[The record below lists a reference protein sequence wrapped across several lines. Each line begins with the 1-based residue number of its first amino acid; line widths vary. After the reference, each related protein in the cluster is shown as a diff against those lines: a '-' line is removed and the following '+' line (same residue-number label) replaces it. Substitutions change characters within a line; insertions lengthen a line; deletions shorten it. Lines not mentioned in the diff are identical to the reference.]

1 MTITLRRIALPAAAA
16 LLLGAAAGCKDFL
29 SGGDLSTDPNRPLTA
44 TPSQLFVG
52 IQTASF
58 AVLQSDP
65 ARYAGLWTQ
74 QFLGGGIQYAPF
86 YNYEVDENTTN
97 GFNQAIYI
105 GGGLPDIRTLET
117 LNRESGDSLFLGI
130 SLVQEALL
138 MGTAADLFGDIVYT
152 HALKGEHNP
161 ALTPQLEVYDS
172 MQVVLSDAITALE
185 STSDRNVGPGGA
197 DVSFGGSAEQWTK
210 LAHTLKARFYLHTA
224 EARGPSVY
232 QLARDEAAL
241 GMLEPSDD
249 YIAFY
254 SGLPQQQNNYYQ
266 FDVVQRPGYI
276 NPDPQFVSLLVRRG
290 DPRLTRYFQGV
301 EVTATDTTATDL
313 AAPLIQPNSSQ
324 PVVTSA
330 ENLLILAESEYR
342 LGNEGPALAAL
353 NSERVDQGLAPL
365 SGVSGP
371 NLLREILTE
380 KYIALFQTIEV
391 WNDYKRTCFPNLTPV
406 VEGQKITA
414 RLFYDTSER
423 QTNTSI
429 PDPETQKFR
438 NTNDPANATDPF
450 GNVCEGQ

>member
-29 SGGDLSTDPNRPLTA
+29 TGGDLSNDPNRPLTA
-44 TPSQLFVG
+44 TASQLFVG

-74 QFLGGGIQYAPF
+74 QFFGGGIQYTPI
-86 YNYEVDENTTN
+86 YNYEVDETTTN
-97 GFNQAIYI
+97 GFEQAIYI
-105 GGGLPDIRTLET
+105 GGGLPDIRTLEKK
-117 LNRESGDSLFLGI
+117 NRESGDSLFLGI

-138 MGTAADLFGDIVYT
+138 IGTAADLFGDLVYT

-161 ALTPQLEVYDS
+161 ALTPQAEVYDS
-172 MQVVLSDAITALE
+172 VQVVLSDAIKALA
-185 STSDRNVGPGGA
+185 STSAKNVGPGGA
-197 DVSFGGSAEQWTK
+197 DVSFGGDPVKWTR

-224 EARGPSVY
+224 ELGGLPAYRK
-232 QLARDEAAL
+232 ARDEAAL
-241 GMLEPSDD
+241 GMRDPSDD
-249 YIAFY
+249 YIAFF

-342 LGNEGPALAAL
+342 LGNEGPALTAL
-353 NSERVDQGLAPL
+353 NTERTHQGLAAL
-365 SGVSGP
+365 SGVSGA

-380 KYIALFQTIEV
+380 KYIVLFQTIEV
-391 WNDYKRTCFPNLTPV
+391 WNDYKRTCFPNLASV

-414 RLFYDTSER
+414 RLFYDTADR

-438 NTNDPANATDPF
+438 NPNDPANATDPF
-450 GNVCEGQ
+450 GNACLGQ